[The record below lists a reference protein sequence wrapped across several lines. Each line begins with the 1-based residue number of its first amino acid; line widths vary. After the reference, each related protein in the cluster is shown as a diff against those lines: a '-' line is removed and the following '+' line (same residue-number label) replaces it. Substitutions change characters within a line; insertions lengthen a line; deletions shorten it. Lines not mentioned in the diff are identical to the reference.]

1 MQMLSSRQFAAIATI
16 IEYLYEHLDQQP
28 SLEDVATYMNLSAS
42 YIQRQFQEWVGIS
55 PKKFVQYMS
64 LQQAKYYLMQQ
75 RSLLDTALNTGLS
88 GTGRLHDLFIQLE
101 GMTPGEYKQ
110 QGDGVELN
118 YSVETS
124 PFGDLLVV
132 SSDKGICSVRF
143 VDSREN
149 IEDIIKQYFPKAQLR
164 NHSPIWHQQIAQ
176 WFRQDFS
183 EHLQQK
189 LPLNLAGTPF
199 QLQVWEALLTIPE
212 GQLRTYQDIAEQIG
226 KPKAVRAVATAI
238 GQNPIAY
245 LIPCHRVI
253 RATGMVGEYH
263 WQKGRKLA
271 LLAWEMAKQQGEI
284 A

>member
-1 MQMLSSRQFAAIATI
+1 MQMLSSRQFAVIATI

-28 SLEDVATYMNLSAS
+28 SLEDVATYMDLSPS

-110 QGDGVELN
+110 QGNGVELN

-132 SSDKGICSVRF
+132 SSEKGICSVRF

-164 NHSPIWHQQIAQ
+164 NYSPIWHQQIAQ

-212 GQLRTYQDIAEQIG
+212 GQLRTYQDIADQIV

>member
-28 SLEDVATYMNLSAS
+28 SLEDVATYMNLSPS
-42 YIQRQFQEWVGIS
+42 YIQQQFQEWVGIS

-75 RSLLDTALNTGLS
+75 RSLLDAALNTGLS

-143 VDSREN
+143 VDHSEN
-149 IEDIIKQYFPKAQLR
+149 IQEIVKQYFPKAQLK

>member
-16 IEYLYEHLDQQP
+16 IEYLYEHIDQQP
-28 SLEDVATYMNLSAS
+28 SLEDVATYMNLSPS
-42 YIQRQFQEWVGIS
+42 YIQRQFHEWVGIS

-143 VDSREN
+143 VDHSDN
-149 IEDIIKQYFPKAQLR
+149 IQEIVKQYFPKAQLK

>member
-1 MQMLSSRQFAAIATI
+1 MQMLSSRQFAVIATI

-28 SLEDVATYMNLSAS
+28 SLEDVATYMNLSLS

-149 IEDIIKQYFPKAQLR
+149 IQDIIKQYFPKAQLR
-164 NHSPIWHQQIAQ
+164 NYSPIWHQQIAQ

-212 GQLRTYQDIAEQIG
+212 GQLRTYQDIADQIG

>member
-28 SLEDVATYMNLSAS
+28 SLEDVATYMNLSSS

-143 VDSREN
+143 VDHSDN
-149 IEDIIKQYFPKAQLR
+149 IQEIVKQYFPKAQLK

>member
-1 MQMLSSRQFAAIATI
+1 MQMLSSRQFAVIATI

-28 SLEDVATYMNLSAS
+28 SLEDVAKYMDLSPS

-132 SSDKGICSVRF
+132 SSEKGICSVRF

-149 IEDIIKQYFPKAQLR
+149 IQDIIKQYFPKAQLR

-212 GQLRTYQDIAEQIG
+212 GQLRTYQDIADQIG

>member
-28 SLEDVATYMNLSAS
+28 SLEDVATYMNLSPS

-143 VDSREN
+143 VDNSKN
-149 IEDIIKQYFPKAQLR
+149 IQEIVKQYFPKAQLK
-164 NHSPIWHQQIAQ
+164 NYSPIWHQQIAQ

-226 KPKAVRAVATAI
+226 KPKAARAVATAI

>member
-16 IEYLYEHLDQQP
+16 IEYLYENLDQQP
-28 SLEDVATYMNLSAS
+28 SLEDVATYMNLSPS

-110 QGDGVELN
+110 QGDGVELS
-118 YSVETS
+118 YSVEKS

-143 VDSREN
+143 VDHSDN
-149 IEDIIKQYFPKAQLR
+149 IQEIVKQYFPKAQLK

-183 EHLQQK
+183 EYLQQK

>member
-1 MQMLSSRQFAAIATI
+1 MNLSRRASTI

-28 SLEDVATYMNLSAS
+28 SLEDVATYMNLSPS

-75 RSLLDTALNTGLS
+75 RSLLDAALNTGLS

-143 VDSREN
+143 VDHSEN
-149 IEDIIKQYFPKAQLR
+149 IQEIVKQYFPKAQLK

>member
-28 SLEDVATYMNLSAS
+28 SLEDVATYMNLSPS

-110 QGDGVELN
+110 QGGGVELN

-143 VDSREN
+143 VDHSDN
-149 IEDIIKQYFPKAQLR
+149 IQEIVKQYFPKAQLK
-164 NHSPIWHQQIAQ
+164 NYSPIWHQQIAQ

>member
-28 SLEDVATYMNLSAS
+28 SLEDVATYMNLSPS

-75 RSLLDTALNTGLS
+75 RSLLDAALNTGLS

-143 VDSREN
+143 VDHSEN
-149 IEDIIKQYFPKAQLR
+149 IQEIVKQYFPKAQLK

-271 LLAWEMAKQQGEI
+271 LLAWEMAKQQGKI

>member
-28 SLEDVATYMNLSAS
+28 SLEDVATYMNLSPS
-42 YIQRQFQEWVGIS
+42 YIQRQLQEWVGIS

-75 RSLLDTALNTGLS
+75 RSLLDAALNTGLS

-143 VDSREN
+143 VDHSEN
-149 IEDIIKQYFPKAQLR
+149 IQEIVKQYFPKAQLK

>member
-1 MQMLSSRQFAAIATI
+1 MQMLSSRQFAVIATV

-28 SLEDVATYMNLSAS
+28 SLEDVASHMNLSS
-42 YIQRQFQEWVGIS
+42 GYIQRQFQEWVGIS

-64 LQQAKYYLMQQ
+64 LQQAKYYLLQQ
-75 RSLLDTALNTGLS
+75 RSLLETALNMGLS

-110 QGDGVELN
+110 QGEGVILN
-118 YSVETS
+118 YSIETS
-124 PFGDLLVV
+124 PFGELLVV
-132 SSDKGICSVRF
+132 SSEKGICSIRF
-143 VDSREN
+143 IETHEN
-149 IEDIIKQYFPKAQLR
+149 IENLIQQSFPKAQLK
-164 NHSPIWHQQIAQ
+164 NQSPIWHQQIAK
-176 WFRQDFS
+176 WFEQDFS

-271 LLAWEMAKQQGEI
+271 LLAWEMSKQHGETV
-284 A
+284 

>member
-1 MQMLSSRQFAAIATI
+1 MQMLSSRQFAVIATI
-16 IEYLYEHLDQQP
+16 IEYLYEHLDRQP
-28 SLEDVATYMNLSAS
+28 SLEDVAKYMDLSPS

-132 SSDKGICSVRF
+132 SSEKGICSVRF

-149 IEDIIKQYFPKAQLR
+149 IQDIIKQYFPKAQLR

-212 GQLRTYQDIAEQIG
+212 GQLRTYQDIADQIG

>member
-1 MQMLSSRQFAAIATI
+1 
-16 IEYLYEHLDQQP
+16 
-28 SLEDVATYMNLSAS
+28 MNLSPS

-75 RSLLDTALNTGLS
+75 RSLLDAALNTGLS

-132 SSDKGICSVRF
+132 SSDKGICSVSF
-143 VDSREN
+143 VDHSEN
-149 IEDIIKQYFPKAQLR
+149 IQEIVKQYFPKAQLK

>member
-28 SLEDVATYMNLSAS
+28 SLEDVATYMNLSPS

-55 PKKFVQYMS
+55 LKKFVQYMS

-75 RSLLDTALNTGLS
+75 RSLLDAALNTGLS

-143 VDSREN
+143 VDHSEN
-149 IEDIIKQYFPKAQLR
+149 IQEIVKQYFPKAQLK

>member
-28 SLEDVATYMNLSAS
+28 SLEDVATYMNLSPS

-110 QGDGVELN
+110 QGGGVELN

-143 VDSREN
+143 VDHSEN
-149 IEDIIKQYFPKAQLR
+149 IQEIIKQYFPKAQLK

>member
-1 MQMLSSRQFAAIATI
+1 M

-28 SLEDVATYMNLSAS
+28 SLDDVASHMNLSS
-42 YIQRQFQEWVGIS
+42 GYIQRQFQEWVGIS

-64 LQQAKYYLMQQ
+64 LQQAKYHLLQQ
-75 RSLLDTALNTGLS
+75 RSLLETALNTGLS

-110 QGDGVELN
+110 QGEGVILN

-124 PFGDLLVV
+124 PFGELLVV
-132 SSDKGICSVRF
+132 SSEKGICSIRF
-143 VDSREN
+143 IETHAN
-149 IEDIIKQYFPKAQLR
+149 IEQLIKQYFPKAQLK
-164 NHSPIWHQQIAQ
+164 NQSPIWHQQIAT
-176 WFRQDFS
+176 WFEQDFS

-271 LLAWEMAKQQGEI
+271 LLAWEMSKQHGETV
-284 A
+284 

>member
-1 MQMLSSRQFAAIATI
+1 
-16 IEYLYEHLDQQP
+16 
-28 SLEDVATYMNLSAS
+28 
-42 YIQRQFQEWVGIS
+42 
-55 PKKFVQYMS
+55 
-64 LQQAKYYLMQQ
+64 
-75 RSLLDTALNTGLS
+75 
-88 GTGRLHDLFIQLE
+88 
-101 GMTPGEYKQ
+101 MTPGEYKQ

-143 VDSREN
+143 VDHSEN
-149 IEDIIKQYFPKAQLR
+149 IQEIVKQYFPKAQLK

>member
-1 MQMLSSRQFAAIATI
+1 MQMLSSRQFAVIATV

-28 SLEDVATYMNLSAS
+28 SLDDVASHMNLSPS

-64 LQQAKYYLMQQ
+64 LQQAKYHLLQQ
-75 RSLLDTALNTGLS
+75 RSLLETALNTGLS

-110 QGDGVELN
+110 KGEGVILN

-124 PFGDLLVV
+124 PFGELLVV
-132 SSDKGICSVRF
+132 SSEKGICSIRF
-143 VDSREN
+143 IETHAN
-149 IEDIIKQYFPKAQLR
+149 IEQLIKQYFSKAQLK
-164 NHSPIWHQQIAQ
+164 NQSPIWHQQIAK
-176 WFRQDFS
+176 WFEQDFS

-238 GQNPIAY
+238 GQNPITY

-271 LLAWEMAKQQGEI
+271 LLAWEM
-284 A
+284 

>member
-1 MQMLSSRQFAAIATI
+1 M

-28 SLEDVATYMNLSAS
+28 SLDDVASHMNLSPS

-64 LQQAKYYLMQQ
+64 LQQAKYHLLQQ
-75 RSLLDTALNTGLS
+75 RSLLETALNTGLS

-101 GMTPGEYKQ
+101 GMTPGEYKL
-110 QGDGVELN
+110 QGEGVTLN
-118 YSVETS
+118 YSIEAS
-124 PFGDLLVV
+124 PFGELLVI
-132 SSDKGICSVRF
+132 SSEKGICSVRF
-143 VDSREN
+143 LDTREN
-149 IEDIIKQYFPKAQLR
+149 IEEIIKQQFPKAQLK
-164 NHSPIWHQQIAQ
+164 NQSPIWHQQIAK
-176 WFRQDFS
+176 WFEQDFS

-253 RATGMVGEYH
+253 RATGMVGEYY

-271 LLAWEMAKQQGEI
+271 LLAWEMSKQYGETV
-284 A
+284 

>member
-28 SLEDVATYMNLSAS
+28 SLEDVATYMNLSPS

-75 RSLLDTALNTGLS
+75 RSLLDAALNTGLS

-143 VDSREN
+143 VDHSDN
-149 IEDIIKQYFPKAQLR
+149 IQEIVKQYFPKAQLK

-253 RATGMVGEYH
+253 CATGMVGEYH

>member
-1 MQMLSSRQFAAIATI
+1 MQMLSSRQFAAIAII

-28 SLEDVATYMNLSAS
+28 SLEDVATYMNLSPS

-101 GMTPGEYKQ
+101 GMTPGEYKR

-143 VDSREN
+143 VDHSKN
-149 IEDIIKQYFPKAQLR
+149 IQEIVKQYFPKAQLK

-271 LLAWEMAKQQGEI
+271 LLAWEMAKQQGKI

>member
-28 SLEDVATYMNLSAS
+28 SLEDVATYMNLSPS

-143 VDSREN
+143 VDHSEN
-149 IEDIIKQYFPKAQLR
+149 IQEIVKQYFPKAQLK
-164 NHSPIWHQQIAQ
+164 NYSPIWHQQIAQ

-183 EHLQQK
+183 EYLQQK

-271 LLAWEMAKQQGEI
+271 LLGWEMAKQQGEI

>member
-1 MQMLSSRQFAAIATI
+1 EI
-16 IEYLYEHLDQQP
+16 
-28 SLEDVATYMNLSAS
+28 V
-42 YIQRQFQEWVGIS
+42 
-55 PKKFVQYMS
+55 
-64 LQQAKYYLMQQ
+64 
-75 RSLLDTALNTGLS
+75 
-88 GTGRLHDLFIQLE
+88 
-101 GMTPGEYKQ
+101 
-110 QGDGVELN
+110 
-118 YSVETS
+118 
-124 PFGDLLVV
+124 
-132 SSDKGICSVRF
+132 
-143 VDSREN
+143 
-149 IEDIIKQYFPKAQLR
+149 KQYFPKAQLK